1 MESEVEAPTCR
12 VCYIDGKEEPL
23 FFPCRCSGTLKYLH
37 QSCWNRIV
45 SYNAKKR
52 ILAAPKCDVCLYRIK
67 TRKVTKDNG
76 PVTNRVYWH
85 AVGMYFLAYL
95 FRLFSL
101 ATLCVPFVFIRGDPS
116 LWSFLFCAAIQM
128 LILALIVLRMAL
140 GAGVFGHNAQEGQLP
155 IVGDLRSVAK
165 IRNMNYAKIVDT
177 EGPFTFLLLFSSLA
191 SSMMVTA
198 ILRLRPQ
205 VRPVEVSVDIW
216 DYMMW
221 ICSFYTSTTG
231 DVLIIIL
238 VLLYAT
244 HLVYFTPASMS
255 TSIVWCYLH
264 VAWIGRLVNSIVTTY
279 CTGCFT
285 DLYASAPF
293 LYQLCLD
300 GFVGKY
306 CVYNLV
312 VPFHD
317 RCSLYLKFPL
327 GFLPIFDWPFL
338 HQSYSKKCRAA
349 MLALVWSHLFIAIH
363 IFVPLVA
370 TSYFFP
376 TWTNMGACLKPS
388 YQNLSSD
395 PEVQKNVALLAAV
408 LSRVNFAT
416 KVIFVV
422 DRVICLGPLYLW
434 MHFFLNC
441 AYKWLNLKKKKETH
455 VSAAVKMV
463 LLSPF
468 LCLSVT
474 FCYWFAAFLG
484 QSVIENGPI
493 PTYFGNYRDDIFF
506 QLLIGFSVLRI
517 FFTMMPRA
525 IISLCKIAS
534 FSLASVVYYAFFGDV
549 RFAPILPE
557 TLFLLSWLVT
567 LDMWDPPKQYL
578 KMVTNVL
585 RISTGGL
592 LLVAILHLMKF
603 AHGYDSVLD
612 VHSNNADPAL
622 IFKCSAVIWM
632 AAKVWNFFH
641 TLKYHLRY
649 EYGQLVEELLNYVDR
664 PKRHGKLCRLQNS
677 IKNLVK
683 RCGDY
688 DIHRWVVCR
697 LLSDEK

>member
-1 MESEVEAPTCR
+1 MTLHDASFWTPFPRSTTVAISLT
-12 VCYIDGKEEPL
+12 ILIGFL
-23 FFPCRCSGTLKYLH
+23 FFFLSYLTVIKILMGKAPFKNSLFYWILGNIGIIDVAFI
-37 QSCWNRIV
+37 QATSMACMMSLTKEKSFPLMYEVV
-45 SYNAKKR
+45 SA
-52 ILAAPKCDVCLYRIK
+52 V
-67 TRKVTKDNG
+67 
-76 PVTNRVYWH
+76 H
-85 AVGMYFLAYL
+85 AVYGWVLHLFCFMAALKMVLATFRLEFRYSNGIIKFLTLFIWKALMINLHINHAAGIDMIYIFDVINFSVSL
-95 FRLFSL
+95 PTEKAKHVFRLFVRINS
-101 ATLCVPFVFIRGDPS
+101 G
-116 LWSFLFCAAIQM
+116 
-128 LILALIVLRMAL
+128 ILMA
-140 GAGVFGHNAQEGQLP
+140 
-155 IVGDLRSVAK
+155 
-165 IRNMNYAKIVDT
+165 
-177 EGPFTFLLLFSSLA
+177 TFLLYGLLVTYFLLQKYGVLRSKQPTDAETMMLCQGIVTYLPGASYFLINFVIDAKVPTASLA
-191 SSMMVTA
+191 LSLVMSLLPKA
-198 ILRLRPQ
+198 IPL
-205 VRPVEVSVDIW
+205 
-216 DYMMW
+216 
-221 ICSFYTSTTG
+221 FN
-231 DVLIIIL
+231 L
-238 VLLYAT
+238 VGLL
-244 HLVYFTPASMS
+244 V
-255 TSIVWCYLH
+255 
-264 VAWIGRLVNSIVTTY
+264 VNSTILTEK
-279 CTGCFT
+279 
-285 DLYASAPF
+285 SP
-293 LYQLCLD
+293 
-300 GFVGKY
+300 GKVWEEVHCEEHRKRTQY
-306 CVYNLV
+306 KS
-312 VPFHD
+312 D
-317 RCSLYLKFPL
+317 DES
-327 GFLPIFDWPFL
+327 
-338 HQSYSKKCRAA
+338 
-349 MLALVWSHLFIAIH
+349 VWSHLFIAIH